1 MKRNHLILAVL
12 VVLCAGVLVFSD
24 RKADAP
30 IVEATPHAS
39 RQSAATTARSGSG
52 AGVSIG
58 IAALRSRAEL
68 IGAAGG
74 AAHELFGHLAMTSPL
89 PSAAPANAEMP
100 PLPPLPPTPSMP
112 FTYIGKQSAEGRWEV
127 YLARGD
133 DTLIVRDHAI
143 IDGTY
148 RVEAITPPTMKLVYL
163 PLKLVQTMDIGSAD

>member
-1 MKRNHLILAVL
+1 MKRNHIILAVL
-12 VVLCAGVLVFSD
+12 SVLCAGVLVFSD
-24 RKADAP
+24 RKADEQ
-30 IVEATPHAS
+30 IVQAAPHAS
-39 RQSAATTARSGSG
+39 RQGGAAAARSASA
-52 AGVSIG
+52 AGVS

-68 IGAAGG
+68 IGTAGG
-74 AAHELFGHLAMTSPL
+74 ATHELFGHLTMASPL

-112 FTYIGKQSAEGRWEV
+112 FTYIGKQSAEGHWEV